1 MRAIQSKAQDVAIQM
16 EANGIVM
23 INHIPNTHF
32 ISIDI
37 PHSKP
42 FKPVQLIEKLGA
54 LDNLQGYLNV
64 IVGQNAENETVIED
78 IATMPHLLVAG
89 TTGSGKTVFLYS
101 VVVSL
106 MYQYSPDEIQFLI
119 VDPKQTDF
127 TFFDNLPNLY
137 GNHVIT
143 DAEEALTLINNIN
156 NTDKEERTRL
166 LRESKC
172 RDIISYNQKHPG
184 KKMPRLVVII
194 DEYADLIAASESNGS
209 RQEFERTLNM
219 LAQRVRNLGIHL
231 IIATQ
236 RPSAKIVTG
245 SIKANFPCRI
255 SFRLA
260 SHIDSQTILDETGAE
275 DLLGRGD
282 MILKTESKQIRI
294 QGVYISEEE
303 LSEYINSY
311 IHKQG

>member
-1 MRAIQSKAQDVAIQM
+1 M
-16 EANGIVM
+16 EANGLVM

-37 PHSKP
+37 PHAKQ
-42 FKPVQLIEKLGA
+42 FKPLLLLEELGA
-54 LDNLQGYLNV
+54 LGNLKGYLNF
-64 IVGQNAENETVIED
+64 IVGQNAENEIVIED

-106 MYQYSPDEIQFLI
+106 LHQFSPNEIQFLI

-127 TFFDNLPNLY
+127 TFFEGLPNLY
-137 GNHVIT
+137 GEHIVT
-143 DAEEALTLINNIN
+143 DAQEALEMINCINND
-156 NTDKEERTRL
+156 DKEERTRL

-172 RDIISYNQKHPG
+172 RDIISYNQKHPEN
-184 KKMPRLVVII
+184 KMRRLVVII
-194 DEYADLIAASESNGS
+194 DEYADLIAASDNNGN

-236 RPSAKIVTG
+236 RPSAKFVTG

-282 MILKTESKQIRI
+282 MILKTESKQTRI

-303 LSEYINSY
+303 LSKYVSDYIRKY
-311 IHKQG
+311 EHG